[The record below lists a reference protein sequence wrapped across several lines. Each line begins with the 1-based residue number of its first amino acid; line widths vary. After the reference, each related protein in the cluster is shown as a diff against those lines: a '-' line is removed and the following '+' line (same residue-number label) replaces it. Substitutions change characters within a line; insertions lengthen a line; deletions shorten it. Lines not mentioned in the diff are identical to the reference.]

1 MFLGEFYHTID
12 EKGRLTIPAEFRK
25 VLAGDDGAY
34 LMRGFDRNLMLVTS
48 ASFSIIYERVNH
60 LSMTDPTARLL
71 RRLIFSGA
79 KTVEF
84 DKLGR
89 ILLPLISREG
99 ADIQVDA
106 VIIGAGDYVEI
117 WSPKLWAAQREQLN
131 DVNVT
136 ADRFAALDLA
146 SG

>member
-1 MFLGEFYHTID
+1 
-12 EKGRLTIPAEFRK
+12 
-25 VLAGDDGAY
+25 
-34 LMRGFDRNLMLVTS
+34 
-48 ASFSIIYERVNH
+48 
-60 LSMTDPTARLL
+60 
-71 RRLIFSGA
+71 
-79 KTVEF
+79 
-84 DKLGR
+84 
-89 ILLPLISREG
+89 LISREG